1 MSRNVSFVALA
12 ALLVAFC
19 LPVRAAEITV
29 RMGASTQD
37 SMPTTIAAKKFCEE
51 IARKTDGRIVID
63 FYPAR
68 QLGDDTELAEQ
79 IMDGMLETAV
89 VSTPIFSGYTPLLD
103 SLQIPFLLGT
113 YEKEYKALTSPEM
126 QAIYAGLEEFN
137 IKTLTVFENGIRHL
151 ANNVRPINKPE
162 DLQGLKL
169 RVVPSTLILD
179 AVKSIGGNPTPM
191 AYGEV
196 YTALQNKVVDGE
208 EINLTSIASEKHY
221 EVVKY
226 VSKIG
231 FWPFP
236 GALMINLEFFN
247 SLSPEDQ
254 RIFQETADEC
264 LKYNH
269 EVIAAAETRAMEL
282 IAGANGEVNEITDHA
297 PFVEATRHIREQYA
311 KKDPAIA
318 AFIDMAEDL

>member
-1 MSRNVSFVALA
+1 MSKKRTLVLA
-12 ALLVAFC
+12 VLLATFC
-19 LPVRAAEITV
+19 LPALAGQITV

-37 SMPTTIAAKKFCEE
+37 TMPTTIAARKFCEE
-51 IARKTDGRIVID
+51 IARKTDGRITID

-103 SLQIPFLLGT
+103 SLQIPFLLNT
-113 YEKEYKALTSPEM
+113 YEKEYQALTSPEM
-126 QAIYAGLEEFN
+126 QGIYKGLEEFN
-137 IKTLTVFENGIRHL
+137 IKTLTIFENGIRHL
-151 ANNVRPINKPE
+151 ANNVRPINAPA
-162 DLQGLKL
+162 DLKGLKL
-169 RVVPSTLILD
+169 RVVPSNLILD
-179 AVKSIGGNPTPM
+179 AVTSIGGNPTPM

-236 GALMINLEFFN
+236 GALMLNMEFYN
-247 SLSPEDQ
+247 GLSPEDQ
-254 RIFQETADEC
+254 AMFQETADEC
-264 LKYNH
+264 LRYNMD
-269 EVIAAAETRAMEL
+269 VIAAAEAKSLEL
-282 IAGANGEVNEITDHA
+282 IAGANGEVNDITNLA
-297 PFVEATRHIREQYA
+297 PFIEATSHIRDEYA

-318 AFIDMAEDL
+318 AFIEMAKDL